1 MIGRWA
7 PPGLPHAA
15 AAAIFVLLAVAH
27 TWPLAS
33 NPAHLSGHDN
43 GDVLL
48 NEWIVAWV
56 AHQLPR
62 DPARL
67 FQGNIFHPAPDA
79 LAFSEPLIAPALLAA
94 PALWLGASP
103 VLAHNLLLLAGLVLT
118 GLGTYAVT
126 FAWTHDRSAALV
138 AGSLFAFNAHTL
150 TRLAHVQAMHA
161 YGLPLALLCADRLI
175 AAPGWG
181 PALGLAASMT
191 LLAYTSGYLAVFG
204 VVMIAVVILARL
216 PGWRRTILPVAAGF
230 ALATIVA
237 TLLVLPMYLPYRRVA
252 QEQGMVRTLEAVREY
267 SATPGGY
274 LAAPGTVHHATW
286 SGRFV
291 APTADPFF
299 PGVVAILLTGAA
311 VWGAIRLR
319 LHSARVVMLAAVGVA
334 GVVLSLGLQTPAY
347 GWLFAVFPPLRG
359 MRGAARFGALFLL
372 AVALLAGFGLAALRQ
387 RAAGRRWA
395 LAAAV
400 LALGLVNLEAW
411 RAPLAYRWF
420 ERIPRVYELLAREP
434 GPVVLAET
442 PFYPPQ
448 AAFEN
453 AEYVLNSTAH
463 WRPLMNG
470 YSGYVPES
478 YRNVASAFWYFPEDW
493 AIDAMRAA
501 GVTHVTVHPH
511 RFGNEAA
518 RTLDILA
525 RRPDVELLA
534 ISAGLGVRLY
544 RLR

>member
-7 PPGLPHAA
+7 SLGRPHAA
-15 AAAIFVLLAVAH
+15 AAAIFVLLAVVH

-33 NPAHLSGHDN
+33 NPAHLSRNDN

-48 NEWIVAWV
+48 NEWIIAWV

-62 DPARL
+62 HPLQL
-67 FQGNIFHPAPDA
+67 FEGNIFYPAPDA

-118 GLGTYAVT
+118 GLGTYAVA
-126 FAWTHDRSAALV
+126 FAWTRDRLAALV

-161 YGLPLALLCADRLI
+161 YGLPLALLFADRLI
-175 AAPGWG
+175 AAPGPG

-204 VVMIAVVILARL
+204 AVMIAVVVVARL
-216 PGWRRTILPVAAGF
+216 PDWRPTIAPVTAGF
-230 ALATIVA
+230 ALATGVA
-237 TLLVLPMYLPYRRVA
+237 TILVLPMSLPYQRVA
-252 QEQGMVRTLEAVREY
+252 REQGMVRTLDVVREY
-267 SATPGGY
+267 SATVSVY
-274 LAAPGTVHHATW
+274 LAAPGTIHHATW
-286 SGRFV
+286 SNRFFGQ
-291 APTADPFF
+291 PGDPFF
-299 PGVVAILLTGAA
+299 PGVAALVLAGVA
-311 VWGAIRLR
+311 VWGAMRLR
-319 LHSARVVMLAAVGVA
+319 LQTSRVVMLAAVGLA
-334 GVVLSLGLQTPAY
+334 GFVLSLGLQTPVY
-347 GWLFAVFPPLRG
+347 GWLFSVFPPVRG
-359 MRGAARFGALFLL
+359 MRAAARFGVLLLL
-372 AVALLAGFGLAALRQ
+372 AVALLAGLGLAALRQ

-395 LAAAV
+395 LGAAV
-400 LALGLVNLEAW
+400 LALGLVNLEAL
-411 RAPLAYRWF
+411 RAPFEYRWF
-420 ERIPRVYELLAREP
+420 EGIPRVYDLLAREP
-434 GPVVLAET
+434 GRVVLAET
-442 PFYPPQ
+442 PFYPPE
-448 AAFEN
+448 AVFEN

-478 YRNVASAFWYFPEDW
+478 YRKVAWTFWYFPEER

-501 GVTHVTVHPH
+501 GVTHVTVHTH

-518 RTLDILA
+518 HTLDVLS

-534 ISAGLGVRLY
+534 ISARRGVRLY